1 MTSIAGSPV
10 GSSWKLNMSHSSEQ
24 AEGAT
29 KQVLDHHLGA
39 FAHGLDE
46 ILKDYDD
53 SSTLITPDKTFRG
66 RGEIT
71 GFFKAFLDG
80 ADPAFWP
87 AFKITSLSTAG
98 EVAYLA
104 WEAKPWVTL
113 ATDTLFVK
121 DGKIA
126 VQTFTSF
133 SA

>member
-1 MTSIAGSPV
+1 
-10 GSSWKLNMSHSSEQ
+10 MSNSSEQ
-24 AEGAT
+24 AEAAT
-29 KQVLDHHLGA
+29 QQVLDHHLGA
-39 FAHGLDE
+39 FAHGVEE

-53 SSTLITPDKTFRG
+53 RSAVITPEKTFRG
-66 RGEIT
+66 CEEIA
-71 GFFKAFLDG
+71 GFFKAFIDG

-87 AFKITSLSTAG
+87 AFKITSMSTVG
-98 EVAYLA
+98 NVAYIA

-113 ATDTLFVK
+113 ATDTFLVK

>member
-1 MTSIAGSPV
+1 
-10 GSSWKLNMSHSSEQ
+10 MSNSSEQ
-24 AEGAT
+24 AEAAT
-29 KQVLDHHLGA
+29 QQVLNHHLGA
-39 FAHGLDE
+39 FAHGIEE
-46 ILKDYDD
+46 IIKDYDD
-53 SSTLITPDKTFRG
+53 RSALVTRDRTFRG
-66 RGEIT
+66 RKEIT

-87 AFKITSLSTAG
+87 AFQITSMSTVHN
-98 EVAYLA
+98 VAYLA

-113 ATDTLFVK
+113 ATDTLVVK

>member
-1 MTSIAGSPV
+1 M
-10 GSSWKLNMSHSSEQ
+10 SSNSAAVDDS
-24 AEGAT
+24 T
-29 KQVLDHHLGA
+29 KQVFDHHLGA

-53 SSTLITPDKTFRG
+53 SSTLITPDKTYRG
-66 RGEIT
+66 RQEIRA
-71 GFFKAFLDG
+71 FFKAFLDG
-80 ADPAFWP
+80 ADPGFWP
-87 AFKITSLSTAG
+87 AFKITSMSTAG

-126 VQTFTSF
+126 VQTFTPF

>member
-1 MTSIAGSPV
+1 
-10 GSSWKLNMSHSSEQ
+10 MSQTFEQ
-24 AEGAT
+24 AGEAT
-29 KQVLDHHLGA
+29 KQILDHHLGA

-53 SSTLITPDKTFRG
+53 NSALVTPDKTFRG
-66 RGEIT
+66 RDEIT
-71 GFFKAFLDG
+71 GFFRAFLEG

-87 AFKITSLSTAG
+87 AFKITSMSTEG

-133 SA
+133 SV

>member
-1 MTSIAGSPV
+1 
-10 GSSWKLNMSHSSEQ
+10 MSHSSEH

-39 FAHGLDE
+39 FAQGLDE

-66 RGEIT
+66 RDEIT

>member
-1 MTSIAGSPV
+1 
-10 GSSWKLNMSHSSEQ
+10 MSNSSEQ
-24 AEGAT
+24 AEAAT
-29 KQVLDHHLGA
+29 RQVLDHHLGA
-39 FAHGLDE
+39 FEHGVEE

-53 SSTLITPDKTFRG
+53 SSAIVTPDKTFRG
-66 RGEIT
+66 RGEIA
-71 GFFKAFLDG
+71 GFFKAFLDS

-87 AFKITSLSTAG
+87 AFKITSMSTVDN
-98 EVAYLA
+98 VAYLA

-113 ATDTLFVK
+113 ATDTLVVK

>member
-1 MTSIAGSPV
+1 MASIAGSPV
-10 GSSWKLNMSHSSEQ
+10 DSSWKLDMSYSSEQ
-24 AEGAT
+24 AQGAT
-29 KQVLDHHLGA
+29 RQVLDHHLGA
-39 FAHGLDE
+39 FANGLDE

-53 SSTLITPDKTFRG
+53 NSTLITPDRTFRG
-66 RGEIT
+66 RDEIT

-98 EVAYLA
+98 EIAYLA

-113 ATDTLFVK
+113 ATDTLFIK